1 MREEKRRKRQQE
13 IEAAAYRL
21 IGEKGYDGMSMLAV
35 ARAAR
40 ASNETLYNWYGDKL
54 GLFQAMVTTNA
65 DEIRTQLEDLGPGND
80 PVQALEKIAPKL
92 LTMLTGERA
101 IALNRAAAADPTG
114 QLGKALAQN
123 GRSLVM
129 PMIRN
134 LIAAASG
141 AGLISVRSP
150 DEAVEWFLAL
160 LIGDLQVR
168 RVTGALEML
177 SPEEISARSA
187 KAMTAFALLV
197 GKPERS

>member
-1 MREEKRRKRQQE
+1 MREEKRRTRQRE
-13 IEAAAYRL
+13 IEDAAYSL
-21 IGEKGYDGMSMLAV
+21 IGEMGYDGMSMLAV

-54 GLFQAMVTTNA
+54 GLFRAMVTTNA
-65 DEIRTQLEDLGPGND
+65 DEIRSQLETVEPGDD
-80 PVQALEKIAPKL
+80 PVQALERVSPKL
-92 LTMLTGERA
+92 LAMLTGERA

-129 PMIRN
+129 PMIRG
-134 LIAAASG
+134 LIVAASD
-141 AGLISVRSP
+141 AGLISIRSP
-150 DEAVEWFLAL
+150 EEAVEWFLAL

-168 RVTGALEML
+168 RVTGALEAL